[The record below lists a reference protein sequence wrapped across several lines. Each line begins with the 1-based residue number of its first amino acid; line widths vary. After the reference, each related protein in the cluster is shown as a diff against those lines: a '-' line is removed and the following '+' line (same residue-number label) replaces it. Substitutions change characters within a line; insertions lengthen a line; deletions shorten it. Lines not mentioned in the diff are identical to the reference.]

1 MNLARTKQD
10 RTAFLFLAPFVIGF
24 LAFSLYPIY
33 NTFALSFTDT
43 TLMTKTAHF
52 VGIDNFKRLFADE
65 VFLRAV
71 GNTWLIWM
79 ANFIP
84 QIGIA
89 LLLSVLSPACA

>member
-10 RTAFLFLAPFVIGF
+10 RTAYLFLAPFVIGF
-24 LAFSLYPIY
+24 LAFSLYPLY

-52 VGIDNFKRLFADE
+52 IGIDNFKRLFADE

-71 GNTWLIWM
+71 GNT
-79 ANFIP
+79 
-84 QIGIA
+84 
-89 LLLSVLSPACA
+89 